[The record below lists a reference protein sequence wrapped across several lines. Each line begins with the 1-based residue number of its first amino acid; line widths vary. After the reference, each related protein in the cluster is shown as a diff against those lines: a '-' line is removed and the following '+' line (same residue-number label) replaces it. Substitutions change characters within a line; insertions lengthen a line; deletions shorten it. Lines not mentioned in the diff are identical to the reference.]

1 MRVAELWRYPVKSL
15 RGERLQTADID
26 ANGVAGDRL
35 AHVRQ
40 QSGRVV
46 TSRFRPRLLGLQGS
60 LDADGEPT
68 IDGLPWT
75 SAAASELVRAAAGPS
90 VELVRMVGEDHG
102 QRYDVLPLTVVT
114 ESMVGEVGVDRRRFR
129 PNILIAGAEGLEET
143 DWPGYGLRAGTVLI
157 GVRNRRSRCVM
168 TTFDPDSLE
177 QDPRV
182 LHRIVRSF
190 GGQVALDCW
199 VAEPGRVAEGDAVEL
214 VELPEASE
222 PPRGN
227 GGDPFSWRRRA
238 LS

>member
-15 RGERLQTADID
+15 RGERLAAADID
-26 ANGVAGDRL
+26 ETGVAGDRL
-35 AHVRQ
+35 VHVRQ

-60 LDADGEPT
+60 LDEDGEPT

-75 SAAASELVRAAAGPS
+75 SAAARELVRAAAGAG
-90 VELVRMVGEDHG
+90 VELIRTTGVDHG

-114 ESMVGEVGVDRRRFR
+114 ESMVQEVGVDRRRFR
-129 PNILIAGAEGLEET
+129 PNIVISGAEGLEET
-143 DWPGYGLRAGTVLI
+143 DWPGYGLRAGSVLI

-190 GGQVALDCW
+190 SGRVALDCW
-199 VAEPGRVAEGDAVEL
+199 VVEPGRVAEGDAVEL
-214 VELPEASE
+214 VELPAASE
-222 PPRGN
+222 PPLGN
-227 GGDPFSWRRRA
+227 GGEPFSWRRRA
-238 LS
+238 LT